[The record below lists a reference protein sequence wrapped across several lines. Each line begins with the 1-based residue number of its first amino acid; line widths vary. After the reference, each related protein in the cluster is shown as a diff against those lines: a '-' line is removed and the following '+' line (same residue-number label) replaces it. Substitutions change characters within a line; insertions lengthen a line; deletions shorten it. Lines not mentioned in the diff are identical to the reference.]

1 MKRRL
6 IQVLR
11 LPGFLVYFLMQM
23 FRANWQ
29 VAADILTPGSAL
41 TPGVVAYP
49 ARSRTAWELTLLSN
63 LITLT
68 PGTLTIDV
76 ETDHDRHVLYVLGL
90 YAPSDPDMFRQQL
103 AELEHRMRHVTA
115 RASTEEEE
123 GRDW

>member
-6 IQVLR
+6 TQLLR
-11 LPGFLVYFLMQM
+11 LPGFLVYFLVQM

-29 VAADILTPGSAL
+29 VAVDILTPGSAL

-49 ARSRTAWELTLLSN
+49 ARSRSAWELTLLSN

-76 ETDHDRHVLYVLGL
+76 ETNNGQHVLYVLGL
-90 YAPSDPDMFRQQL
+90 YAPSDPNRFRQQL
-103 AELEHRMRHVTA
+103 EELEGRMRLVTVGVS
-115 RASTEEEE
+115 RDE
-123 GRDW
+123 GRHQ